1 MQHAT
6 LDIIREEHA
15 ALRAMLRSI
24 LMLVEECR
32 RAGRPPDFGALRA
45 MLFYLDEFPDKR
57 HHRKESLLLFP
68 KLRARSLRARPL
80 LDDLQAQ
87 HARSE
92 RAIRDLQHAL
102 LAYEMLGASR
112 QAAFE
117 QAARHYVDFYLSHM
131 AIEESQVLPLA
142 VKSLIPDDWNELDAA
157 FRKDREAALPGADG
171 SPVDFGALFTRIVE
185 TTPAPVGLGP
195 ALRADHV

>member
-6 LDIIREEHA
+6 LDIIREEHG

-80 LDDLQAQ
+80 LDDLEAQ
-87 HARSE
+87 HARGE

-102 LAYEMLGASR
+102 LAYEMLGESR
-112 QAAFE
+112 RAVFE

-131 AIEESQVLPLA
+131 AVEESQVLPLC
-142 VKSLIPDDWNELDAA
+142 VKSLTPDDWKELDDA
-157 FRKDREAALPGADG
+157 FMKDRQEVPPGANA
-171 SPVDFGALFTRIVE
+171 SAIDFGALFSRIVD

-195 ALRADHV
+195 ALRADHG